1 MSDKY
6 PNVFSSTHCR
16 LWVILSSTTLFAAG
30 CGDAVDLSPTNEESR
45 ETESAIL
52 HLVDGS
58 PGCFIPRAGGP
69 RVTDTSLWVLPWAV
83 SAANLLLAPV
93 YAEPTATT
101 WEALSD
107 DGQMRIEGEV
117 ISRGQ
122 DWGVLQLVAKDIS
135 QSGQNGDS
143 SYSAVVQYT
152 SAKTTVDFG
161 SLMLVQSDH
170 YTRLSSGVAVG
181 CDPESQWSFRAL
193 PQSVLLGERLIQTSD
208 VSCWTN
214 TGAPIESLLVGDLA
228 AGASDRERQ
237 KAQQEYT
244 QSAQL
249 MCNAIWERVLGHR
262 STNAR
267 AGLKSG

>member
-1 MSDKY
+1 MSNHY
-6 PNVFSSTHCR
+6 PSTFLLTHCR
-16 LWVILSSTTLFAAG
+16 LWVLLSSTALLTAG
-30 CGDAVDLSPTNEESR
+30 CGDSVDLGVNKESR
-45 ETESAIL
+45 ETESAKL

-58 PGCFIPRAGGP
+58 PGCFIPRTGGP
-69 RVTDTSLWVLPWAV
+69 RVTDTDTSLWMLSWAL

-93 YAEPTATT
+93 YAEPTATS

-107 DGQMRIEGEV
+107 DEQMRIEGEV
-117 ISRGQ
+117 ISQGQ
-122 DWGVLQLVAKDIS
+122 DWGMLQLVARDIS
-135 QSGQNGDS
+135 QSGQNGDAP
-143 SYSAVVQYT
+143 YSAVVQYT

-170 YTRLSSGVAVG
+170 YTRLSSGVTVG

-193 PQSVLLGERLIQTSD
+193 PRTVLLGERLIQTAD

-228 AGASDRERQ
+228 AEASEWERE

-249 MCNAIWERVLGHR
+249 MCGAIWVRVLEHR
-262 STNAR
+262 TTNAR
-267 AGLKSG
+267 ELRER